1 MFDPIGPHEAAAFRF
16 IEGIRDAGNTTA
28 TMYARALRNNVA
40 VLGLGALAGA
50 ALALTAGDAAALLH
64 DRDVEPNWT
73 RAELD
78 NFAADLATLL
88 DQQGKHCA
96 ELITAT
102 RKDMAEAAAELRRQI
117 DAWRRARRDLAAAY
131 PESPAY
137 DDAEKRMQDAALA
150 AEKARRVAAE
160 CERAINLL
168 EGAIRRVAYAHS
180 CALRL
185 PDDITACYIE
195 VYELQAAGGAVP
207 TFGWW
212 FEDSLALA
220 DEPAPVQ

>member
-1 MFDPIGPHEAAAFRF
+1 MFSSIGPHETAAYRF
-16 IEGIRDAGNTTA
+16 IEGIRDAGNTAA
-28 TMYARALRNNVA
+28 TMYARAMASNVA
-40 VLGLGALAGA
+40 VLGIAALSGA

-78 NFAADLATLL
+78 NFAADFASLL

-102 RKDMAEAAAELRRQI
+102 RTGMAEAAAEVQRQLQ
-117 DAWRRARRDLAAAY
+117 AWQRARRDLAAADHGT
-131 PESPAY
+131 PAH
-137 DDAEKRMQDAALA
+137 QDADQRMKEA
-150 AEKARRVAAE
+150 AGKAEQARKAAAE
-160 CERAINLL
+160 CERALNLL

-185 PDDITACYIE
+185 PDDITACYAE
-195 VYELQAAGGAVP
+195 VYGLLAGGGGLP

-212 FEDSLALA
+212 FEDSLGLTGP
-220 DEPAPVQ
+220 PAS